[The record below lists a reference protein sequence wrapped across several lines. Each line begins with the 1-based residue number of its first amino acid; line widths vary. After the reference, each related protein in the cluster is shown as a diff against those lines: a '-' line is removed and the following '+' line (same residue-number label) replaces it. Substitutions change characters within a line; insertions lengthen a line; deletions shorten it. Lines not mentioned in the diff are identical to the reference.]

1 MAKSSQQ
8 SKNRELYRR
17 GYNFNV
23 FLGGMKQVPFRRIS
37 GLEMTRPTET
47 FVEGGRNWMV
57 YSVGDSVREEKILPL
72 ERGLLQNEDEFTQY
86 YPGRRIRGEVSIYV
100 LGAEGETV
108 KSYELQGCMI
118 RKASLSEL
126 NAENSGIMSLTL
138 EMTYQTLEEDGY
150 QKSGMDPDDW
160 DW

>member
-1 MAKSSQQ
+1 
-8 SKNRELYRR
+8 
-17 GYNFNV
+17 
-23 FLGGMKQVPFRRIS
+23 
-37 GLEMTRPTET
+37 
-47 FVEGGRNWMV
+47 MV
-57 YSVGDSVREEKILPL
+57 YSVGDSVREEKIMTL

-86 YPGRRIRGEVSIYV
+86 YPGRQIRGGVSIYV